1 MEVTWSFWI
10 YIVHCLFYYS
20 FQSDRVLLVRTTT
33 KKTYS
38 IFLVA
43 LLTWDSDTRPLIKY
57 TKSVPIEFWSSLSA
71 KVVGLLVYSVR
82 LLRVIDTNRADLTRS
97 DWLKL
102 LERVFFYKK
111 VMGGLP
117 VGLVIGRNSLF
128 RRRYAYQG
136 TRISSFFRTSRV
148 YVLIMH
154 ITLGLSE

>member
-1 MEVTWSFWI
+1 MELTWSFWI

-33 KKTYS
+33 KKTFS

-71 KVVGLLVYSVR
+71 KIVGLLVYSVR
-82 LLRVIDTNRADLTRS
+82 LLRVIDTNGADLTRS

-102 LERVFFYKK
+102 LERVFYKK

-117 VGLVIGRNSLF
+117 VGLVIGRNSLLGDAMRIRGLESLHF
-128 RRRYAYQG
+128 SERRVCMFLLC
-136 TRISSFFRTSRV
+136 I
-148 YVLIMH
+148 
-154 ITLGLSE
+154 

>member
-1 MEVTWSFWI
+1 MELTWSFWI

-33 KKTYS
+33 KKTFS
-38 IFLVA
+38 TFLVA
-43 LLTWDSDTRPLIKY
+43 LLNWDSDTRPLIKY

-102 LERVFFYKK
+102 LERVFYKK

-117 VGLVIGRNSLF
+117 VGLVIGRNSLLGDAMRIRGLESLHF
-128 RRRYAYQG
+128 SERRVCMFLLC
-136 TRISSFFRTSRV
+136 I
-148 YVLIMH
+148 
-154 ITLGLSE
+154 

>member
-33 KKTYS
+33 KKTFS

-102 LERVFFYKK
+102 LERVFYKK

-117 VGLVIGRNSLF
+117 VGLVIGRNSLLGDAMRIRGLESLHF
-128 RRRYAYQG
+128 SERRVCMFLLC
-136 TRISSFFRTSRV
+136 I
-148 YVLIMH
+148 
-154 ITLGLSE
+154 

>member
-1 MEVTWSFWI
+1 MELTWSFWI

-20 FQSDRVLLVRTTT
+20 FQSNRVLLVRTTT
-33 KKTYS
+33 KKTFS

-43 LLTWDSDTRPLIKY
+43 LLTWNSDTRPLIKY

-102 LERVFFYKK
+102 LERVFYKK

-117 VGLVIGRNSLF
+117 VGLVIGRNSLLGDAMRIRGLESLHF
-128 RRRYAYQG
+128 SERRVCMFLLC
-136 TRISSFFRTSRV
+136 I
-148 YVLIMH
+148 
-154 ITLGLSE
+154 

>member
-1 MEVTWSFWI
+1 MELTWSFWI

-33 KKTYS
+33 KKTFS

-102 LERVFFYKK
+102 LERVFYKK

-117 VGLVIGRNSLF
+117 VGLVIGRNSLLGDAMRIRGLESLHF
-128 RRRYAYQG
+128 SERRVCMFLLC
-136 TRISSFFRTSRV
+136 I
-148 YVLIMH
+148 
-154 ITLGLSE
+154 

>member
-102 LERVFFYKK
+102 LERVFYKK

-117 VGLVIGRNSLF
+117 VGLVIGRNSLLGDAMRIRGLESLHF
-128 RRRYAYQG
+128 SERRVCMFLLC
-136 TRISSFFRTSRV
+136 I
-148 YVLIMH
+148 
-154 ITLGLSE
+154 

>member
-1 MEVTWSFWI
+1 MELTWSFWI

-20 FQSDRVLLVRTTT
+20 FQSNRVLLVRTTT
-33 KKTYS
+33 KKTFS

-102 LERVFFYKK
+102 LERVFYKK

-117 VGLVIGRNSLF
+117 VGLVIGRNSLLGDAMRIRGLESLHF
-128 RRRYAYQG
+128 SERRVCMFLLC
-136 TRISSFFRTSRV
+136 I
-148 YVLIMH
+148 
-154 ITLGLSE
+154 